1 MKKKLG
7 IVLLVVALLLAAL
20 GVGGYFVHRYL
31 YQDMTGVPYSE
42 IEAYKAEN
50 PYVNIS
56 YSVNIDGGT
65 QPMILTHETTNVVV
79 ESINQTA
86 SLIAQAEYLQGVT
99 EINLGSLA
107 LTADQLDAMKAAF
120 PNQLFRNGATVTL
133 AGAKVNTAKK
143 TYNFTVD
150 TTKSWVYDKK
160 TKKYYSKVRGNYVV
174 AFTKDLNKPTA
185 VV

>member
-7 IVLLVVALLLAAL
+7 IVLLVIVLLLAAL

-31 YQDMTGVPYSE
+31 YQDMTAVPYSE

-65 QPMILTHETTNVVV
+65 QPMILTHETTAVVV

-107 LTADQLDAMKAAF
+107 LTADQ
-120 PNQLFRNGATVTL
+120 
-133 AGAKVNTAKK
+133 
-143 TYNFTVD
+143 
-150 TTKSWVYDKK
+150 
-160 TKKYYSKVRGNYVV
+160 
-174 AFTKDLNKPTA
+174 
-185 VV
+185 